1 MPNKEFLTGHLKII
15 GRVLAGI
22 FGLSLVLLIG
32 AGSSLATEDDR
43 QLQLTPNRNFVI
55 VVASGEVVDW
65 QYTREGLSDPQD
77 CSQVDFDNQPLTNKL
92 AINETYNLAVL
103 EFTQADENHY
113 FCLRAKNI
121 KGHFAYYKYLV
132 EGVDQTPDL
141 ATILPED
148 LGSLADDGPELELWS
163 AIQWFFGLQVII
175 ICSGS
180 LIGILFYRS
189 QPDDNQ

>member
-1 MPNKEFLTGHLKII
+1 MGYLKII
-15 GRVLAGI
+15 NLGLGAV
-22 FGLSLVLLIG
+22 FGLSLVLLLG
-32 AGSSLATEDDR
+32 AGSSLAAEDD
-43 QLQLTPNRNFVI
+43 LQLNPNRNFIII
-55 VVASGEVVDW
+55 VANGEVVDW
-65 QYTREGLSDPQD
+65 QYAREGLSDPQD
-77 CSQVDFDNQPLTNKL
+77 CSQVDFDDQPRTNKF
-92 AINETYNLAVL
+92 AVNETYNIAVL

-148 LGSLADDGPELELWS
+148 LGSQADDNPDLELWS